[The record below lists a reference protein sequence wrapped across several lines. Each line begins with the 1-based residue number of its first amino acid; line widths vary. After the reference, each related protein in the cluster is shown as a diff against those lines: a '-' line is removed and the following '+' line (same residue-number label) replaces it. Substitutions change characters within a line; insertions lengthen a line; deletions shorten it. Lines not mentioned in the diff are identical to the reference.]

1 MKRFLFLGMI
11 LLVCAPWSSPPA
23 AASSGPSA
31 SEEIEEVV
39 EVKVA
44 QQIPGAWQVLG
55 RMHPAVVHFP
65 IGWLALTFLLDLL
78 AWAFRKADLQ
88 KASFHALGATLL
100 SFPPA
105 AIAGYL
111 RADELTGGRALPT
124 LMAWHRNLNLLA
136 AAICLAAFLLRLW
149 KKNDLART
157 AKWGYMTLLTGALLV
172 LMVGAHLGGKM
183 VFGPDYLPF

>member
-1 MKRFLFLGMI
+1 MKKSIFLVLI
-11 LLVCAPWSSPPA
+11 LLVCAPWSAPPA
-23 AASSGPSA
+23 AASAGPTA
-31 SEEIEEVV
+31 SEEIEEVA
-39 EVKVA
+39 EVQVA
-44 QQIPGAWQVLG
+44 QKTPGAWQVLG

-105 AIAGYL
+105 AISGYL
-111 RADELTGGRALPT
+111 RADELTGASAMPA

-136 AAICLAAFLLRLW
+136 AAICLTAFLLRFW
-149 KKNDLART
+149 KKNDLQRKARW
-157 AKWGYMTLLTGALLV
+157 AYLALLTCALLV
-172 LMVGAHLGGKM
+172 LTVGGHLGGKM